1 MIALKELL
9 NDIGRKNIAIATI
22 LMVGTWVAATR
33 YVDSVA
39 STFAEIAIER
49 HEIRVEIA
57 KLHDA
62 QQTDDYERTSAPRL
76 TVADGA
82 ALIERISRLERRMDE
97 VTDVRRKDAR

>member
-1 MIALKELL
+1 MVSIKELL
-9 NDIGRKNIAIATI
+9 NDIGSKNIAIVTI
-22 LMVGTWVAATR
+22 LMVSTWVAATR
-33 YVDSVA
+33 YGDTIA
-39 STFAEIAIER
+39 STFAEIRIER
-49 HEIRVEIA
+49 QEIRAEIA

-62 QQTDDYERTSAPRL
+62 QQKDDYERTISPRL